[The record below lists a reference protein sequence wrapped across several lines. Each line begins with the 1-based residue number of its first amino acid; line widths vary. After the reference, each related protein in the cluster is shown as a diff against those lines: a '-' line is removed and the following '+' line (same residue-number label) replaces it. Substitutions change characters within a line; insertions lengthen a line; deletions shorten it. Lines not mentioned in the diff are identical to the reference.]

1 MNKIKR
7 RYNTKHTNLQD
18 LQSSFSNQIVALSRG
33 TTKGSGSRTKIQI
46 NLLYQLS

>member
-7 RYNTKHTNLQD
+7 RYNTKHTNLQH
-18 LQSSFSNQIVALSRG
+18 LQSSLSNQIVALSRG
-33 TTKGSGSRTKIQI
+33 TIKGSGSRTKIHI